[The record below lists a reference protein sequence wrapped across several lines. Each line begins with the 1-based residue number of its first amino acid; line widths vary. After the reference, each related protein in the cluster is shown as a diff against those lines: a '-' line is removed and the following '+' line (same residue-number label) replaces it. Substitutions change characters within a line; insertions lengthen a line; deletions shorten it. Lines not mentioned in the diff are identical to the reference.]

1 MLPCPIKYLTGVDC
15 LGCGIQRSLKLLFE
29 FNIVD
34 SFKMYPPLIIGILLT
49 FMFCVFN
56 LCLKENLKT
65 NTLVKGILTTVI
77 INYIIKLVMI

>member
-1 MLPCPIKYLTGVDC
+1 MLPCPIKHLTGVDC

-29 FNIVD
+29 FNFVD
-34 SFKMYPPLIIGILLT
+34 SFKMYPPLITGILLT
-49 FMFCVFN
+49 FMFCVLN
-56 LCLKENLKT
+56 LFLNKNLKT

>member
-1 MLPCPIKYLTGVDC
+1 MLPCPIKHFTGVDC

-29 FNIVD
+29 FNIID

-49 FMFCVFN
+49 LVFCILTFGLN
-56 LCLKENLKT
+56 TNLKI

-77 INYIIKLVMI
+77 INYIVKLVII